1 MNIKINKI
9 QLNNFRFFID
19 DKSNNTF
26 EPNGKSMLVYGENG
40 SGKSSLFKAFDYLSK
55 ISNQNISDEFKKDKN
70 IFNLQ
75 KDSSINFEFNNDDT
89 LEITDD
95 SDINNDLIFIN
106 NLSVFMPMLEYKNI
120 LDVSYE
126 VKKINDSKNLYD
138 FFEQLLEDYP
148 IGDNK
153 VLKNLSEAKDEK
165 YFDVFKNILD
175 KELFENINLF
185 LKEFNQGFKIEKI
198 NFSAGY
204 KSINLDIDYFGE
216 IKSNYHNFLNE
227 ARLSALAISIYL
239 SIIKKQ
245 FNLLKD
251 DSLKILVLD
260 DLLISLDMGNRLNL
274 VNILKNEFSD
284 YQIFFF
290 THDKGLFEIFKD
302 KMDWKSYEIYVND
315 TKHEYETPLIVKK
328 ETYLTRAMYEFK
340 NERYDCSANL
350 LRKYSEKLFFDYLP
364 KKERY
369 SDTCDKLQLNDL
381 FQKTLS
387 LTKDKKE
394 INETI
399 SELKGFNKTIFNPQS
414 HHDDSN
420 LYKKELKNAIE
431 CLKRLQIIISNS
443 Q

>member
-1 MNIKINKI
+1 MIKIDKI

-19 DKSNNTF
+19 DELNNTF
-26 EPNGKSMLVYGENG
+26 EPNGNNMLVYGENG

-89 LEITDD
+89 LDITDD
-95 SDINNDLIFIN
+95 SDTNNDLIFIN
-106 NLSVFMPMLEYKNI
+106 NLSIFMPMLEYKNI

-126 VKKINDSKNLYD
+126 VKKINDNKNLYN
-138 FFEQLLEDYP
+138 FFEQLLKDYP

-153 VLKNLSEAKDEK
+153 VLKNLNEVKDEK

-185 LKEFNQGFKIEKI
+185 LNEFKQSFKIEKI

-227 ARLSALAISIYL
+227 ARLSALAISIHL

-245 FNLLKD
+245 FNLIEN

-274 VNILKNEFSD
+274 VNILKNEFSNF
-284 YQIFFF
+284 QIFFF
-290 THDKGLFEIFKD
+290 THDKGLFEIFKE
-302 KMDWKSYEIYVND
+302 KMDWKSYEIYIND
-315 TKHEYETPLIVKK
+315 TKYEYETPLIVKK
-328 ETYLTRAMYEFK
+328 ETYLTRAMSEFR

-350 LRKYSEKLFFDYLP
+350 LRKYSEKLLFDYLP

-369 SDTCDKLQLNDL
+369 SDTCDKLKLNDL

-414 HHDDSN
+414 HHDDRN
-420 LYKKELKNAIE
+420 LYKNELNNAIE

-443 Q
+443 